1 MQNQACRPQGLV
13 VLVAVL
19 FGLVV
24 AFHLG
29 NAVRGQSF
37 YRALHLGTALEYS
50 RGSVN
55 LLKPVVVGFNATG
68 TPTAQE
74 LPVWQA
80 VAGLVF
86 KVVHSEWFGWANLV
100 SLFFFATCLWPFF
113 QLARHYIGDRAAWW
127 SLAFFLAQPLIVVW
141 SGMASTDSF
150 SLVVTIWFLFFADQM
165 VRTGKLSWWLPASL
179 FAALSAVSKLPF
191 FLDAGLCSAFILL
204 AQFPRDTRR
213 WVLLGSVGMVAAGL
227 FLSWTHYA
235 DSLSAQAVY
244 PYQELRLAENP
255 NMVRWYFGDLHSRLS
270 SGPWIKG
277 GWRFLH
283 ATLGTLPM
291 VALLLTALVRPG
303 NRMPKL
309 WLLAALPTTLIFT
322 PIILGHWHYFLMCCP
337 AVAMLCGAT
346 LARWEIFWA
355 QELPKPWLRLAL
367 AGLVLIFSTV
377 DGVIA
382 MKVSI
387 QFDSFKRN
395 LSLIIR
401 QNTSP
406 ADKLLVFDPDD
417 WGGEVLIC
425 SHRNGLCVYSLE
437 NPPGVSTAKGLVT
450 LLTYAPD
457 LNRLKSL
464 GYNKLV
470 LLSESPVRYA
480 VVAVNP
486 NSQYVHRHYPD
497 HISPSVDAWPVI
509 YRSEDILIK
518 EIPDE

>member
-1 MQNQACRPQGLV
+1 MQNQTRRPNDLV
-13 VLVAVL
+13 ILAALL

-29 NAVRGQSF
+29 NAIRGQSF
-37 YRALHLGTALEYS
+37 YRALHLGTALEYAH
-50 RGSVN
+50 GSVD

-80 VAGLVF
+80 AAGLMF
-86 KVVHSEWFGWANLV
+86 KAVRSEWFGWANLV
-100 SLFFFATCLWPFF
+100 SLCFFATSLWPFF
-113 QLARHYIGDRAAWW
+113 QLARLYIGDRAAWW
-127 SLAFFLAQPLIVVW
+127 SLIFFLAQPLIVVW

-150 SLVVTIWFLFFADQM
+150 SLVITLWFLFFADGM
-165 VRTGKLSWWLPASL
+165 IRTGKLSWWLPAAF

-191 FLDAGLCSAFILL
+191 FMDAGLCSAFILL
-204 AQFPRDTRR
+204 AQNPRDARR
-213 WVLLGSVGMVAAGL
+213 WGLLGSVGMAAAGL
-227 FLSWTHYA
+227 FFWWTHYA

-270 SGPWIKG
+270 AGPWIKG

-291 VALLLTALVRPG
+291 VGLLLAALVRPG

-322 PIILGHWHYFLMCCP
+322 PIILAHWHYYLMVCP

-346 LARWEIFWA
+346 LARWEILWV

-367 AGLVLIFSTV
+367 AGLVLIFSTI
-377 DGVIA
+377 DGVVA

-395 LSLIIR
+395 LSQIIA

-406 ADKLLVFDPDD
+406 DDKLLVFDPDD

-450 LLTYAPD
+450 LLTNPPD

-464 GYNKLV
+464 GFNKLV

-486 NSQYVHRHYPD
+486 NSRYVHRHYPE
-497 HISPSVDAWPVI
+497 HLSPAVDAWPVI
-509 YRSEDILIK
+509 YRSDDILIK
-518 EIPDE
+518 EIP